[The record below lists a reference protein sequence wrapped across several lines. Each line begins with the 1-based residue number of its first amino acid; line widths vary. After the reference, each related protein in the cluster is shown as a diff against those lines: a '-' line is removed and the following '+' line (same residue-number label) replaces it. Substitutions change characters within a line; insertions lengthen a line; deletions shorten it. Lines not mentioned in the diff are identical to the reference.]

1 MQDPEFSNNY
11 GYHDLCFTA
20 ESVDNITDGM
30 IDCCV
35 AETSFETAATE
46 ETTDTANFDSNFE
59 ILEEEFQAMS
69 SQLQK
74 HLSILSAATADASK
88 SSLTMRSTDNNK
100 ENSTSNNTSNSNNT
114 TTIANANSLS
124 ATPPDINNKK
134 KTTNS
139 INYNNRNIKTL
150 LATSGKQ
157 LTQCQVVLQELRT
170 ECKNKGNAADDSDSE
185 AEFMGLVQRLSLYKI
200 QLEMLRSEHEMHQ
213 HQQQQQQQQQQ

>member
-59 ILEEEFQAMS
+59 ILEEEFQAMT

-100 ENSTSNNTSNSNNT
+100 ENSTSNSNNT

-213 HQQQQQQQQQQ
+213 HQLQQQQQQQQ

>member
-100 ENSTSNNTSNSNNT
+100 ENSTSNSNNT

-213 HQQQQQQQQQQ
+213 HQQHQQQQQQQQ

>member
-1 MQDPEFSNNY
+1 MQDPEFSNDY
-11 GYHDLCFTA
+11 GYHDLCFMA
-20 ESVDNITDGM
+20 ESVDNITDDM

-35 AETSFETAATE
+35 ADTSFETAATE

-59 ILEEEFQAMS
+59 ILEEEFQAMT
-69 SQLQK
+69 SQLQTN
-74 HLSILSAATADASK
+74 LSILSAATADASK
-88 SSLTMRSTDNNK
+88 SSLTMRSSDNNE
-100 ENSTSNNTSNSNNT
+100 ENSTSSSNNT
-114 TTIANANSLS
+114 LTIANDLS
-124 ATPPDINNKK
+124 ATSPDINNKE

-139 INYNNRNIKTL
+139 NNYNNHNNKTL

-213 HQQQQQQQQQQ
+213 HQQQQQQ

>member
-100 ENSTSNNTSNSNNT
+100 ENSTSNSNNT

-213 HQQQQQQQQQQ
+213 HQQQQQQQQQQQ

>member
-1 MQDPEFSNNY
+1 MQDPEFSNDY
-11 GYHDLCFTA
+11 GYHDLCFA
-20 ESVDNITDGM
+20 VESVDNITDDM

-35 AETSFETAATE
+35 ADTSFETAATE
-46 ETTDTANFDSNFE
+46 ESTDTANFDSNFE
-59 ILEEEFQAMS
+59 ILEEEFQAIT

-74 HLSILSAATADASK
+74 NLSILSAATADASK
-88 SSLTMRSTDNNK
+88 SSLTMRSSDNNK
-100 ENSTSNNTSNSNNT
+100 ENSTSNSSDTI
-114 TTIANANSLS
+114 TIANALS
-124 ATPPDINNKK
+124 ATSPDINNKK

-139 INYNNRNIKTL
+139 NYCNDHNTKTL

-170 ECKNKGNAADDSDSE
+170 ECKNKGNTADDSDSE

-213 HQQQQQQQQQQ
+213 QQQQQ

>member
-100 ENSTSNNTSNSNNT
+100 ENSTSNSNNT

-213 HQQQQQQQQQQ
+213 HQQQQQQQQQ